1 MKEVMRENVDMVASS
16 SLSLPSHM
24 SIYWVP
30 REGKRRNTDPSSEIY
45 TREKREKE
53 CVMKNIKD
61 LEWKMALDS

>member
-16 SLSLPSHM
+16 LLSLPSHM

-45 TREKREKE
+45 TRERERE
-53 CVMKNIKD
+53 RVCEENIKD
-61 LEWKMALDS
+61 